1 MVVDADSS
9 DVMGRAF
16 NAKAMLRAKGVET
29 LRATSMTS
37 GPMPSPGKVVKRKVF
52 ITREHP

>member
-16 NAKAMLRAKGVET
+16 NAKAMLGAKIVENFEGDLHD
-29 LRATSMTS
+29 LRANAVT
-37 GPMPSPGKVVKRKVF
+37 G
-52 ITREHP
+52 